1 MTGERIRD
9 KIAASKCKGMWMGG
23 CIPLGYDL
31 KDRHP
36 IVNAGEAEQ
45 VRQIYRFYLEFG
57 CVKRLKVHL
66 DAHGT
71 KSKVRVSLL
80 GEIVLLSPRSLREK
94 QATEEILVARIV
106 ISSIRNLQEFC
117 LTADI
122 VTDFCSDYFV

>member
-71 KSKVRVSLL
+71 KSKVRVSCLL
-80 GEIVLLSPRSLREK
+80 GGSSYSPGALYARSRPWKKFWLRG
-94 QATEEILVARIV
+94 
-106 ISSIRNLQEFC
+106 S
-117 LTADI
+117 
-122 VTDFCSDYFV
+122 

>member
-1 MTGERIRD
+1 
-9 KIAASKCKGMWMGG
+9 MGG

-71 KSKVRVSLL
+71 KSKVRVSCLL
-80 GEIVLLSPRSLREK
+80 GGIVLLSRRSLR
-94 QATEEILVARIV
+94 
-106 ISSIRNLQEFC
+106 
-117 LTADI
+117 
-122 VTDFCSDYFV
+122 

>member
-1 MTGERIRD
+1 VTGERIRD
-9 KIAASKCKGMWMGG
+9 QIAASKCKGMWMGG

-71 KSKVRVSLL
+71 KSKVRVSCS
-80 GEIVLLSPRSLREK
+80 GRSSYSPPALYERSRPRKEFWLRG
-94 QATEEILVARIV
+94 
-106 ISSIRNLQEFC
+106 S
-117 LTADI
+117 
-122 VTDFCSDYFV
+122 